1 MGSDR
6 GCAILAS
13 LLALHAVRLGA
24 QDASHDT
31 VAPALPRPGAIEI
44 FHNERGQVWDVI
56 YPPGVSTGM
65 HRHAADFVVVEL
77 VDTDLKVTSPDG
89 KQQIRPIHRGQVA
102 MLHEGLT
109 HIEEGV
115 IGRPQRNS
123 ILIELQD
130 GGPQSYPN
138 TTEAPNG
145 FAADGA
151 NKVTDNARVIL
162 WSASWPQGEASRSF
176 FQTHDMFLVPIDV
189 GILSITSSDEPA
201 KNLPVADGQV
211 VFLTGGHIR
220 AIQSLQGTIRAAVV
234 ELK

>member
-1 MGSDR
+1 V
-6 GCAILAS
+6 I
-13 LLALHAVRLGA
+13 
-24 QDASHDT
+24 
-31 VAPALPRPGAIEI
+31 APALPRPGAIEI
-44 FHNERGQVWDVI
+44 FDNERGKVWDVI
-56 YPPGVSTGM
+56 YPPGMSTGM

-77 VDTDLKVTSPDG
+77 VDTDLKLTSLDG
-89 KQQIRPIHRGQVA
+89 TEQIRPIHRGQVS

-123 ILIELQD
+123 ILIELKD
-130 GGPQSYPN
+130 AGPHTYAN

-151 NKVTDNARVIL
+151 NKMTDNARVTL
-162 WSASWPQGEASRSF
+162 WSASWPQGAAARSF

-189 GILSITSSDEPA
+189 GVLSIVSPDEPA
-201 KNLPVADGQV
+201 KILALADGQV
-211 VFLTGGHIR
+211 VFLAGGHVR
-220 AIQSLQGTIRAAVV
+220 EIQSVQGTVHAAVV